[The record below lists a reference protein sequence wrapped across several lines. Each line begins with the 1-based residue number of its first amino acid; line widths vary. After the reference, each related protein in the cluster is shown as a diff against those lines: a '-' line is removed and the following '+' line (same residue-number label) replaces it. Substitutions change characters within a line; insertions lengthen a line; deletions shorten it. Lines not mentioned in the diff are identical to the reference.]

1 MLLLS
6 TVWCVGGYSQTWV
19 KVTDVSNLNEGD
31 EVTFVNEKYQAALG
45 SKKKNNFSK
54 VNVTISNNSFENVSN
69 LTALKL
75 VKQGENWLFMLDNMY
90 LYAASSSDNYLKTTD
105 EKTNDN
111 TRATITI
118 SNGDASIKF
127 QGTFLKNI
135 IRYNNGSSIFS
146 CYGVTNNQ
154 QPIQLYKKAS
164 TGTPTT
170 IAFNAGF
177 DATKTYTFT
186 DGVAPSDYTQ
196 PTVTLSTSEATGKGA
211 IEYTSSNTNVVDVN
225 KTTGVLSF
233 VGKNVYDTEAII
245 SAQFVATAG
254 SGYANSNKLT
264 YTVKNVEKQK
274 TATTLTFPQKSF
286 SFATTDDLTSFKGQ
300 TATLTA
306 VGADMTGKTINY
318 SKTGNDIFTSFDET
332 TGALVLNGKAGTATV
347 KANFAGDDTYA
358 SSTASYT
365 VTVDQVFVDLA
376 SLKAAIPTTA
386 KSVDDAVPFRLKL
399 TDALVTYVNGT
410 KAYVQDATAGVLLYD
425 ASKWDATNKV
435 STGNAFDL
443 VAGQKFTG
451 VVDVKACWYNG
462 MAEVTAWTPAADV
475 VKEENVDIPVK
486 TVTLAELNG
495 ADYSKYECVRVKVE
509 NATVSTAYSNAKKA
523 TIKQGD
529 ETYFIHGEVNGLDV
543 NKDDVCDFIGYP
555 IYWKTKTLNEYQ
567 LSVWSQEDIIVKS
580 SVVKTTISFDPATT
594 EYNVDKNNKDAFT
607 APTATVK
614 DAEGNVVDG
623 AAITYTSS
631 KPSVATVGETDGK
644 VTFVG
649 FGTTVITASYAGDAT
664 HMASSNSYT
673 INYGKVKTTMSWS
686 ATEVTANLGEVFT
699 NAPTLFLTADN
710 VSILEG
716 KTIKYT
722 STDEN
727 VAAFVDGTLK
737 IHNEGTTTIT
747 ATFAGDDTYAEA
759 SASYTLT
766 VTDPNKLEVTF
777 DFTNPGKYGYKT
789 STSNDGT
796 GEGDVAEG
804 KTIVDKPV
812 IITNVIQGKPNTTFF
827 TDNIRVYNGAKWNI
841 SIAAGYYIKQIE
853 FVNSK
858 SDNKFTFT
866 PEGLNGSIW
875 TGNASSID
883 IDFTGTAQFTSMTV
897 TYAKAVIPTV
907 TFDEEK
913 NVNLSNYDKKT
924 VDVTMK
930 RTIGTGYLNPVCFPF
945 AMGATQITE
954 VFGEGSKVS
963 AMADRMVD
971 GNLHFDYVETMEA
984 GMPYLVEPTKAS
996 TTIEVKNVTINAKP
1010 GYDVAED
1017 NGGNLYSFQGTF
1029 NPYAFTAIDGTEL
1042 FLGKDNTLYM
1052 PQSEGQRMKGFRAYF
1067 TTPKANESLKV
1078 VVNGQTTTI
1087 SSLMSGKTMTG
1098 KVYNLNGQYVGTSL
1112 EGLAKGVYVMNG
1124 QKFVVK

>member
-1 MLLLS
+1 MKHYLRFMLVLLLS
-6 TVWCVGGYSQTWV
+6 TLWCVGGYSAVGDTY
-19 KVTDVSNLNEGD
+19 KLVTSADELKAGD
-31 EVTFVNEKYQAALG
+31 IIAIASSESQAALG
-45 SKKKNNFSK
+45 TEATGNKNNRRAT
-54 VNVTISNNSFENVSN
+54 VNISIKNGTFTLIDGVDELTLEGTAGKWYFLSSTKKYLTSRAKNALTYETKASANYATISIS
-69 LTALKL
+69 K
-75 VKQGENWLFMLDNMY
+75 DN
-90 LYAASSSDNYLKTTD
+90 D
-105 EKTNDN
+105 
-111 TRATITI
+111 ATICFPDQDRTKCI
-118 SNGDASIKF
+118 RRNGTYGFSHYDVKT
-127 QGTFLKNI
+127 GTSVQI
-135 IRYNNGSSIFS
+135 
-146 CYGVTNNQ
+146 
-154 QPIQLYKKAS
+154 YKKAS
-164 TGTPTT
+164 TG
-170 IAFNAGF
+170 
-177 DATKTYTFT
+177 
-186 DGVAPSDYTQ
+186 
-196 PTVTLSTSEATGKGA
+196 
-211 IEYTSSNTNVVDVN
+211 
-225 KTTGVLSF
+225 
-233 VGKNVYDTEAII
+233 
-245 SAQFVATAG
+245 
-254 SGYANSNKLT
+254 
-264 YTVKNVEKQK
+264 

-286 SFATTDDLTSFKGQ
+286 SFATTDDLSSFKGQ
-300 TATLTA
+300 TATLKAGETEL
-306 VGADMTGKTINY
+306 TGKTIRY
-318 SKTGNDIFTSFDET
+318 SKSGDAIFTSFDET
-332 TGALVLNGKAGTATV
+332 TGALVLNGKTGTAIV

-386 KSVDDAVPFRLKL
+386 NSVDDAVPFRLKL
-399 TDALVTYVNGT
+399 TDALVTYVNGK
-410 KAYVQDATAGVLLYD
+410 KAYVQDATTGVMLFE
-425 ASKWDATNKV
+425 NV
-435 STGNAFDL
+435 SSGNAFGL

-509 NATVSTAYSNAKKA
+509 NATVSTAYSTAKKA

-529 ETYFIHGEVNGLDV
+529 ETYFIHGEINGLDV
-543 NKDDVCDFIGYP
+543 NKDDVCDFVGYP
-555 IYWKTKTLNEYQ
+555 IYWKTNSLNEHQ
-567 LSVWSQEDIIVKS
+567 LSVWSQDDIIVKS

-594 EYNVDKNNKDAFT
+594 EYNVNNSNKDAFT

-614 DAEGNVVDG
+614 DAEENVVEG
-623 AAITYTSS
+623 AAITYASS
-631 KPSVATVGETDGK
+631 KPGVATVGETDGT

>member
-1 MLLLS
+1 MLVLLLS
-6 TVWCVGGYSQTWV
+6 TLWCVGGYSAVGDTY
-19 KVTDVSNLNEGD
+19 KLVTSADELKAGD
-31 EVTFVNEKYQAALG
+31 IIAIASSESQAALG
-45 SKKKNNFSK
+45 TEATGNKNNRRAT
-54 VNVTISNNSFENVSN
+54 VNISIKNGTFTLIDGVDELTLEGTAGKWYFLSSTKKYLTSRAKNALTYETKASANYATISIS
-69 LTALKL
+69 K
-75 VKQGENWLFMLDNMY
+75 DN
-90 LYAASSSDNYLKTTD
+90 D
-105 EKTNDN
+105 
-111 TRATITI
+111 ATICFPDQDRTKCI
-118 SNGDASIKF
+118 RRNGTYGFSHYDVKT
-127 QGTFLKNI
+127 GTSVQI
-135 IRYNNGSSIFS
+135 
-146 CYGVTNNQ
+146 
-154 QPIQLYKKAS
+154 YKKAS
-164 TGTPTT
+164 TG
-170 IAFNAGF
+170 
-177 DATKTYTFT
+177 
-186 DGVAPSDYTQ
+186 
-196 PTVTLSTSEATGKGA
+196 
-211 IEYTSSNTNVVDVN
+211 
-225 KTTGVLSF
+225 
-233 VGKNVYDTEAII
+233 
-245 SAQFVATAG
+245 
-254 SGYANSNKLT
+254 
-264 YTVKNVEKQK
+264 

-286 SFATTDDLTSFKGQ
+286 SFATTDDLSSFKGQ
-300 TATLTA
+300 TATLKAGETEL
-306 VGADMTGKTINY
+306 TGKTIRY
-318 SKTGNDIFTSFDET
+318 SKSGDAIFTSFDET
-332 TGALVLNGKAGTATV
+332 TGALVLNGKTGTAIV

-386 KSVDDAVPFRLKL
+386 NSVDDAVPFRLKL
-399 TDALVTYVNGT
+399 TDALVTYVNGK
-410 KAYVQDATAGVLLYD
+410 KAYVQDATTGVMLFE
-425 ASKWDATNKV
+425 NV
-435 STGNAFDL
+435 SSGNAFGL

-509 NATVSTAYSNAKKA
+509 NATVSTAYSTAKKA

-529 ETYFIHGEVNGLDV
+529 ETYFIHGEINGLDV
-543 NKDDVCDFIGYP
+543 NKDDVCDFVGYP
-555 IYWKTKTLNEYQ
+555 IYWKTNSLNEHQ
-567 LSVWSQEDIIVKS
+567 LSVWSQDDIIVKS

-594 EYNVDKNNKDAFT
+594 EYNVNNSNKDAFT

-614 DAEGNVVDG
+614 DAEENVVEG
-623 AAITYTSS
+623 AAITYASS
-631 KPSVATVGETDGK
+631 KPGVATVGETDGT

>member
-1 MLLLS
+1 MKHYLRFMLVLLLS
-6 TVWCVGGYSQTWV
+6 TLWCVGGYSAVGDTY
-19 KVTDVSNLNEGD
+19 KLVTSADELKAGD
-31 EVTFVNEKYQAALG
+31 IIAIASSESQAALG
-45 SKKKNNFSK
+45 TEATGNKNNRRAT
-54 VNVTISNNSFENVSN
+54 VNISIKNGTFTLIDGVDELTLEGTAGKWYFLSSTKKYLTSRAKNALTYETKASANYATISIS
-69 LTALKL
+69 K
-75 VKQGENWLFMLDNMY
+75 DN
-90 LYAASSSDNYLKTTD
+90 D
-105 EKTNDN
+105 
-111 TRATITI
+111 ATICFPDQDRTKCI
-118 SNGDASIKF
+118 RRNGTYGFSHYDVKT
-127 QGTFLKNI
+127 GTSVQI
-135 IRYNNGSSIFS
+135 
-146 CYGVTNNQ
+146 
-154 QPIQLYKKAS
+154 YKKAS
-164 TGTPTT
+164 TG
-170 IAFNAGF
+170 
-177 DATKTYTFT
+177 
-186 DGVAPSDYTQ
+186 
-196 PTVTLSTSEATGKGA
+196 
-211 IEYTSSNTNVVDVN
+211 
-225 KTTGVLSF
+225 
-233 VGKNVYDTEAII
+233 
-245 SAQFVATAG
+245 
-254 SGYANSNKLT
+254 
-264 YTVKNVEKQK
+264 

-286 SFATTDDLTSFKGQ
+286 SFATTDDLSSFKGQ
-300 TATLTA
+300 TATLKAGETEL
-306 VGADMTGKTINY
+306 TGKTIRY
-318 SKTGNDIFTSFDET
+318 SKSGDAIFTSFDET
-332 TGALVLNGKAGTATV
+332 TGALVLNGKTGTAIV

-386 KSVDDAVPFRLKL
+386 NSVDDAVPFRLKL
-399 TDALVTYVNGT
+399 TDALVTYVNGK
-410 KAYVQDATAGVLLYD
+410 KAYVQDATTGVMLFE
-425 ASKWDATNKV
+425 NV
-435 STGNAFDL
+435 SSGNAFGL

-509 NATVSTAYSNAKKA
+509 NATVSTAYSTAKKA

-529 ETYFIHGEVNGLDV
+529 ETYFIHGEINGLDV
-543 NKDDVCDFIGYP
+543 NKDDVCDFVGYP
-555 IYWKTKTLNEYQ
+555 IYWKTNSLNEHQ
-567 LSVWSQEDIIVKS
+567 LSVWSQDDIIVKS

-594 EYNVDKNNKDAFT
+594 EYNVNNSNKDAFT

-614 DAEGNVVDG
+614 DAEENVVEG
-623 AAITYTSS
+623 AAITYASS
-631 KPSVATVGETDGK
+631 KPGVATVGETDGT

-1067 TTPKANESLKV
+1067 TTTKANGSLKV